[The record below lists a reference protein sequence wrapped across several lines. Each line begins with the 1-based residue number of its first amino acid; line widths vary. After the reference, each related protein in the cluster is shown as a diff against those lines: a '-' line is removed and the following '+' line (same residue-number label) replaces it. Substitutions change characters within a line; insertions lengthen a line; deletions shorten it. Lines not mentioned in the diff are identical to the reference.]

1 MKKHMI
7 TLLGVLFALFLMVP
21 AGFAQEKTPEIN
33 GYQWAFSS
41 DQTNYYFG
49 NKKMSYALDE
59 HGKIDKTRLLF
70 SSIMTYE
77 PPKPQMII
85 TEREARGQKLSGY
98 ANFHGIIE
106 VREIDLDKQTV
117 WIRSHNDIDTIFNIL
132 ASETSDQLYDLKVL
146 PKDQPEYIFAQQII
160 DYAAKHKDDLKDNT
174 KTMQKELKAAQK
186 AAAKDKDS
194 NKDNT
199 THK

>member
-7 TLLGVLFALFLMVP
+7 TLLGALFALFLMLP
-21 AGFAQEKTPEIN
+21 AGFAQAKTPEIN
-33 GYQWAFSS
+33 DYQWAFSS

-49 NKKMSYALDE
+49 SKKMSYALDE

-85 TEREARGQKLSGY
+85 NEREARGQKLSGY

-117 WIRSHNDIDTIFNIL
+117 WIRSHNDIDTVFNIL

-146 PKDQPEYIFAQQII
+146 PKDQPEYIFAQQVI

-186 AAAKDKDS
+186 AADKDKDNS
-194 NKDNT
+194 KNK
-199 THK
+199 

>member
-7 TLLGVLFALFLMVP
+7 TLLGALFALFLILP
-21 AGFAQEKTPEIN
+21 AGLAQAKTPEIN
-33 GYQWAFSS
+33 DYQWAFSS

-49 NKKMSYALDE
+49 NKQMSYALDE
-59 HGKIDKTRLLF
+59 HGNIDKSRLLF

-85 TEREARGQKLSGY
+85 NEREARGQKLSGY

>member
-7 TLLGVLFALFLMVP
+7 TLLGALFALFLMLP
-21 AGFAQEKTPEIN
+21 AGFAQAKTPEIN
-33 GYQWAFSS
+33 DYQWAFSS

-59 HGKIDKTRLLF
+59 HGDIDKSRLLF
-70 SSIMTYE
+70 STIMTYE
-77 PPKPQMII
+77 PPKPQAII
-85 TEREARGQKLSGY
+85 TQREARGQKLSGY

-106 VREIDLDKQTV
+106 VREIDLDKKTV
-117 WIRSHNDIDTIFNIL
+117 WIRSHNDVDTVFNIL
-132 ASETSDQLYDLKVL
+132 SSENSDQLYDLKVL
-146 PKDQPEYIFAQQII
+146 PKDQPEYIFAQQVI

-174 KTMQKELKAAQK
+174 KSMQKELKAAQK
-186 AAAKDKDS
+186 AAAKNKDS

-199 THK
+199 TQK

>member
-7 TLLGVLFALFLMVP
+7 TLLGALFALFLMLP
-21 AGFAQEKTPEIN
+21 AGFAQAKTPEIN
-33 GYQWAFSS
+33 DYQWAFSS

-49 NKKMSYALDE
+49 SKKMSYALDE

-85 TEREARGQKLSGY
+85 NEREARGQKLSGY

-117 WIRSHNDIDTIFNIL
+117 WIRSHNDIDTVFNIL

-146 PKDQPEYIFAQQII
+146 PKDQPEYIFAQQVI
-160 DYAAKHKDDLKDNT
+160 DYAAKHNDDLKDNT

-186 AAAKDKDS
+186 AADKDKDNS
-194 NKDNT
+194 KNK
-199 THK
+199 